1 MMAEAKTAKTNDR
14 CQKKIDAA
22 VAATKEADAKVL
34 AAAVD
39 GLNATIAEQKAQ
51 IEELKAQLDQPSQR
65 FPGDPGDGKLLY
77 GLNVTGQDPTARER
91 FFGAPVQS
99 YRSYWQP
106 TQTDQ
111 LIACC
116 KRDNAAGRLPFVSTK
131 VPNGNWADV
140 AAGKQNA
147 WLDDL
152 LTKLGALDFAVWLCL
167 HHEPWDDNPSGGE
180 SYKAMYRY
188 VYSKKPANV
197 ALVPI
202 LQSYPFDPK
211 ALPPQSGNLLDWYDP
226 DACDIV
232 GLDQYNHKSFNP
244 DNRKAWRS
252 TEDCLTIVDIA
263 QRVLPGKPVAIAE
276 WGVRTNPATKGAAA
290 GWMQDFYQGALRRGV
305 VGLSFFDSGLNV
317 NDGGSPWTLDDT
329 SDGTDGTERMN
340 AFKAV
345 LTSEEER

>member
-1 MMAEAKTAKTNDR
+1 MASPTRPCTDTSTRRSPRAWRWCRSCSRTRSTRRR
-14 CQKKIDAA
+14 C
-22 VAATKEADAKVL
+22 
-34 AAAVD
+34 
-39 GLNATIAEQKAQ
+39 
-51 IEELKAQLDQPSQR
+51 
-65 FPGDPGDGKLLY
+65 
-77 GLNVTGQDPTARER
+77 
-91 FFGAPVQS
+91 
-99 YRSYWQP
+99 
-106 TQTDQ
+106 
-111 LIACC
+111 
-116 KRDNAAGRLPFVSTK
+116 RL
-131 VPNGNWADV
+131 
-140 AAGKQNA
+140 
-147 WLDDL
+147 
-152 LTKLGALDFAVWLCL
+152 
-167 HHEPWDDNPSGGE
+167 
-180 SYKAMYRY
+180 
-188 VYSKKPANV
+188 
-197 ALVPI
+197 
-202 LQSYPFDPK
+202 
-211 ALPPQSGNLLDWYDP
+211 QSGNLLDWYDP

-329 SDGTDGTERMN
+329 SDGTDGTERMMN